1 MSFLEDLRNE
11 YELSM
16 MELGRQLDMADT
28 TISRIEKGQRPI
40 SRNHIDP
47 YCKFFDVSVDCL
59 LGKIDKG
66 VYVWHFG
73 DKGFSAFTFSEV
85 KELHAKGEI
94 SYEQVILTDG
104 KYKFIRR
111 LSPKK
116 TYELGL
122 ERLTDIKRNQE
133 DDEQLLDC
141 ILGNGLLRKIVK
153 DLMYIDNVSDDN
165 KPLETINSVVQ
176 LVKNS
181 LPKE

>member
-16 MELGRQLDMADT
+16 MELGRQLNLADT

-40 SRNHIDP
+40 SRNHIEP
-47 YCKFFDVSVDCL
+47 YCNFFDVSADCL
-59 LGKIDKG
+59 LGKTEKG
-66 VYVWHFG
+66 VYVRHFG
-73 DKGFSAFTFSEV
+73 DKGFSSFTFKEV
-85 KELHAKGEI
+85 IEMKEKGEL
-94 SYEQVILTDG
+94 SYETSFLEDG
-104 KYKFIRR
+104 KIKVTRR
-111 LSPKK
+111 LSPSK

-122 ERLTDIKRNQE
+122 ERLAEIERKQE
-133 DDEQLLDC
+133 DDEELLDC